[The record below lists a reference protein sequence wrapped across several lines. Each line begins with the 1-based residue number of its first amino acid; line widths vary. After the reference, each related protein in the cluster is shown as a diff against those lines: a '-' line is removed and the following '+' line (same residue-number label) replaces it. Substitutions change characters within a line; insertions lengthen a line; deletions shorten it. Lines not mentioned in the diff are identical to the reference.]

1 MVLRH
6 TPLLLSRVGFI
17 WTPLIYIPSLAFV
30 GLRNIQGGWLV
41 PDMGI
46 EPIVSALRG
55 QCVKPIPLIRHI
67 TSKLKTWWGLCF
79 TTTLTLL
86 NSHKALTTSTYSW
99 SACRRRASSLNA
111 SYDTSL
117 YLAYQIGRYHLT
129 RFSLLSFS
137 YIYIISEIF
146 RKVKL
151 SIVSWRHKKSRNHHT
166 EPNWCGDY
174 QAKPPSVNHNFFLSF
189 LFLTYIL

>member
-1 MVLRH
+1 M
-6 TPLLLSRVGFI
+6 
-17 WTPLIYIPSLAFV
+17 
-30 GLRNIQGGWLV
+30 V

-137 YIYIISEIF
+137 YIYILYQKFSEKSNYLSSLDAT
-146 RKVKL
+146 RKAA
-151 SIVSWRHKKSRNHHT
+151 III
-166 EPNWCGDY
+166 PNQTDAGIIKQSH
-174 QAKPPSVNHNFFLSF
+174 QALIIIFLSF